1 MHRPQNSKSM
11 KQTRKTPEST
21 AGKGRKKPSDSLN
34 QNWGKM
40 IISLQLHEFVHKM
53 TIEQGFLFVYLHDSV
68 PYGKEL
74 PKEYKKFYSET
85 L

>member
-1 MHRPQNSKSM
+1 M
-11 KQTRKTPEST
+11 ST

-34 QNWGKM
+34 QNEGEM

-53 TIEQGFLFVYLHDSV
+53 TIEREFLSVYLHNSV

-74 PKEYKKFYSET
+74 PKEYKKSYSET

>member
-1 MHRPQNSKSM
+1 M
-11 KQTRKTPEST
+11 KQTRKTPETT
-21 AGKGRKKPSDSLN
+21 AGKGRKKPYDSLN

-53 TIEQGFLFVYLHDSV
+53 TIERGFLFVYLHDSV

>member
-1 MHRPQNSKSM
+1 
-11 KQTRKTPEST
+11 
-21 AGKGRKKPSDSLN
+21 
-34 QNWGKM
+34 M